1 MSCHIHHPATF
12 PRPGNLLGVSLLL
25 FASIAVSSIQA
36 APPTPGPVTTAF
48 APENYARVLHVDPAT
63 GTDITGDGSIDNPV
77 ASIVAAL
84 EEAGAPNPDQRVA
97 ILVSQGVYTQPTFVL
112 KPHVDLYGGFSRPG
126 GERDLAAYRTVLDG
140 QFARRIAF
148 GADHARIDGFHF
160 IRGRVRGK
168 GAALLCDGTSPTV
181 SNCVFQ
187 DNRTLIP
194 ENWEPLLIHET
205 AHDGGAVMIL
215 NGARP
220 VIEHN
225 LFYLNATECGRGG
238 ALAVDRAAAPVIR
251 NNVFADNR
259 AGFDDPMRSSDG
271 GAVSFFD
278 WSNGVFSG
286 NVVVSN
292 EALTKNDAGGVFLAL
307 WSAPDVVDN
316 VFVGNISGD
325 DAGGLFIG
333 GQEHRYDAPLDPYP
347 DSDAFNVRVEGNVFM
362 GNAQSGGNSGA
373 SRITMETR
381 ATLRNNIVAHNN
393 GGLYLQ
399 RSEIVAENNTVWQ
412 DWRVIEDKK
421 GLGESRFSGNILKDL
436 MGEIDARATFTGNMV
451 PPVVPG
457 RGNMK
462 VEDVFVDDTVT
473 GAIESSSFDPLTL
486 TTTLRLTEPLP
497 TGKDFTARP
506 INIDRGLWRVIKTAA
521 EHEIVIW
528 GRPRVSTT
536 GYKTFEIPRSF
547 TLRDDAPKGIGATP
561 IRN

>member
-1 MSCHIHHPATF
+1 MRVRRSAI
-12 PRPGNLLGVSLLL
+12 LLL
-25 FASIAVSSIQA
+25 
-36 APPTPGPVTTAF
+36 
-48 APENYARVLHVDPAT
+48 
-63 GTDITGDGSIDNPV
+63 
-77 ASIVAAL
+77 
-84 EEAGAPNPDQRVA
+84 
-97 ILVSQGVYTQPTFVL
+97 
-112 KPHVDLYGGFSRPG
+112 
-126 GERDLAAYRTVLDG
+126 
-140 QFARRIAF
+140 
-148 GADHARIDGFHF
+148 
-160 IRGRVRGK
+160 
-168 GAALLCDGTSPTV
+168 AALLV
-181 SNCVFQ
+181 
-187 DNRTLIP
+187 
-194 ENWEPLLIHET
+194 LL
-205 AHDGGAVMIL
+205 AG
-215 NGARP
+215 
-220 VIEHN
+220 
-225 LFYLNATECGRGG
+225 CGRVSTPVVKEDASEPAAVATHELAWVVQEVDVLRS
-238 ALAVDRAAAPVIR
+238 ALGRLSIAL
-251 NNVFADNR
+251 
-259 AGFDDPMRSSDG
+259 DDDG
-271 GAVSFFD
+271 SPHVAYYATTPGETGYEIWYAYLHED
-278 WSNGVFSG
+278 GVWRTESVG
-286 NVVVSN
+286 DTV
-292 EALTKNDAGGVFLAL
+292 GVAHGSLAL
-307 WSAPDVVDN
+307 DGSGRPHVAYVAENPSATAQELVHVTRTDGVWSAPEVVDN

-347 DSDAFNVRVEGNVFM
+347 DSAKFNVRVEGNVFM
-362 GNAQSGGNSGA
+362 GNAQSSGNSGA
-373 SRITMETR
+373 GRITMETR

-436 MGEIDARATFTGNMV
+436 MGGIDARATFTGNMV

-462 VEDVFVDDTVT
+462 VEDVFVDDSVT